1 MEFKFS
7 SDTRH
12 LKSLDLSRESLK
24 RLHVEIGLPSSASPR
39 NRWLLAL
46 HERGAPGA
54 HIPPRPV
61 VAPALSQPGTQ
72 AAIQSGLLSA
82 CEAASEGD
90 AAGVQSGFERAGEA
104 GVEGIA
110 DAITGQVYVP
120 NIPVICSWE
129 EINDLLFPFR
139 FLFQGSGIGSLF
151 CLKATESPSSQNP
164 GRMNLSEFQLIWGD
178 ILTAD
183 SIG

>member
-1 MEFKFS
+1 MDYIILQTTDDPHQVFYLPTSPDGHAFQAK
-7 SDTRH
+7 
-12 LKSLDLSRESLK
+12 LDLQY
-24 RLHVEIGLPSSASPR
+24 LP
-39 NRWLLAL
+39 
-46 HERGAPGA
+46 APGLW
-54 HIPPRPV
+54 I
-61 VAPALSQPGTQ
+61 LS
-72 AAIQSGLLSA
+72 
-82 CEAASEGD
+82 
-90 AAGVQSGFERAGEA
+90 
-104 GVEGIA
+104 IA

-139 FLFQGSGIGSLF
+139 FLFPGSGIGSLF

-164 GRMNLSEFQLIWGD
+164 SRGNLNEFQLIWGD

>member
-1 MEFKFS
+1 MDYIILQTTDDPHQVFY
-7 SDTRH
+7 
-12 LKSLDLSRESLK
+12 
-24 RLHVEIGLPSSASPR
+24 LPASPDGHAFQAKVD
-39 NRWLLAL
+39 LQYLP
-46 HERGAPGA
+46 APDLW
-54 HIPPRPV
+54 I
-61 VAPALSQPGTQ
+61 LS
-72 AAIQSGLLSA
+72 
-82 CEAASEGD
+82 
-90 AAGVQSGFERAGEA
+90 
-104 GVEGIA
+104 IA
-110 DAITGQVYVP
+110 DAITGQAYVP

-164 GRMNLSEFQLIWGD
+164 SRGNLNEFQLIWGD